1 MGPLIIF
8 GLLVFHIS
16 TEIEFQMSLLWR
28 GGLRRQQPEQDRT
41 KNEDNDNY
49 PHPINP
55 GKHPILNPKLDNF
68 KSRNS

>member
-1 MGPLIIF
+1 
-8 GLLVFHIS
+8 IS

-49 PHPINP
+49 PQPKNL
-55 GKHPILNPKLDNF
+55 GK
-68 KSRNS
+68 